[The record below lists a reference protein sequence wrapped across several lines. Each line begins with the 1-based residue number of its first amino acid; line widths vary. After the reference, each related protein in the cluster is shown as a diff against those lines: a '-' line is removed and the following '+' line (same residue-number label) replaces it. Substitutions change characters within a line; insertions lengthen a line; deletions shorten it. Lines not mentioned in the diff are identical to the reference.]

1 MRMMGLRMA
10 ALRRFLIVAGVVVA
24 ALILM
29 AGPASAHLDLV
40 KTTPSDGAKLSKPVK
55 QVKLEFSVAG
65 EPAGA
70 GIVLLDQTG
79 QKVPADVSSPDQ
91 GVTWVATPQAPLES
105 GKYGVKWRVAA
116 PDTHPKTGSFR
127 FIVAVPGADSDS
139 GGSPSVQGGD
149 DSSALDDLLAQPV
162 DTTAAQWVRWW
173 GTTMMI
179 TGAVL
184 GIGGL
189 VFLGLVMAGRRSEVR
204 TVVQRV
210 RFSAALLIAGSIIQI
225 LARSTMRQDGDW
237 AAGLNPANVADLL
250 GSGTYGVAVGLRL
263 LGGVLILAGVW
274 AAFATAPKAA
284 LATTHQETDDPIV
297 SASLRRSAVA
307 VVGAGLYLASF
318 LFDGHTET
326 ATPRML
332 VWLSDIVHVLAAAT
346 WVGGIAMLATVLW
359 RRRRARHALDAAY
372 LAVRFS
378 TIAGLSLVLAGLAGI
393 ALTVEI
399 LDEPSQ
405 LWSSTWG
412 LVLLAKVGLVVIVAA
427 IGAYNHFRLIPVLEK
442 AVDLRANHPHLPEDG
457 TGTGEGFPAGGGG
470 VAVATRRQA
479 EVSSDRI
486 SRKLWF
492 TAYAEVIILL
502 GVIGLTAWLVN
513 ASAVG

>member
-1 MRMMGLRMA
+1 MRVVMVRRWLVGALVALA
-10 ALRRFLIVAGVVVA
+10 AVLLV
-24 ALILM
+24 

-40 KTTPSDGAKLSKPVK
+40 KTTPADGAELSKPVK
-55 QVKLEFSVAG
+55 QVQLQSNVPG

-70 GIVLLDQTG
+70 GIVLLDRTG
-79 QKVPADVSSPDQ
+79 QEVPIEVSTPDE
-91 GVTWVATPQAPLES
+91 GLTWVAKPLEALDS

-116 PDTHPKTGSFR
+116 PDTHPKTGAFR
-127 FIVAVPGADSDS
+127 FSVNVPGAVAPADSPTAQD
-139 GGSPSVQGGD
+139 QGAA
-149 DSSALDDLLAQPV
+149 SSLDEILAQPV
-162 DTTAAQWVRWW
+162 DTTVAQWVRWG
-173 GTTMMI
+173 GTTLMI

-189 VFLGLVMAGRRSEVR
+189 VFLALVMAGRRSEVR

-210 RFSAALLIAGSIIQI
+210 RWSAALLIVGSFIQI
-225 LARSTMRQDGDW
+225 AARSTMRQDGDW
-237 AAGLNPANVADLL
+237 AAGLSPNAIADLL

-263 LGGVLILAGVW
+263 LGGVLILVGVW
-274 AAFATAPKAA
+274 AAFASAPTAA
-284 LATTHQETDDPIV
+284 LATTHHEPDDPIV
-297 SASLRRSAVA
+297 SASLRRSWVA
-307 VVGAGLYLASF
+307 VIGACLYLASF

-326 ATPRML
+326 AAPRVL

-359 RRRRARHALDAAY
+359 RRRRARHALDAAF

-378 TIAGLSLVLAGLAGI
+378 SVAGLSLVLAGLAGV

-412 LVLLAKVGLVVIVAA
+412 LVLIAKVALVAVVAA
-427 IGAYNHFRLIPVLEK
+427 IGAYNHFRLIPVLEQ
-442 AVDLRANHPHLPEDG
+442 AVDLRTNHPHLPEDLQP
-457 TGTGEGFPAGGGG
+457 ESPAPHGASGG
-470 VAVATRRQA
+470 VALATRQRV
-479 EVSSDRI
+479 EVANDRI

-492 TAYAEVIILL
+492 TAYAEVLILL
-502 GVIGLTAWLVN
+502 GVVALTAWLVN